1 MLKIC
6 KWLGWSLMSWSGAPI
21 LILNEARNSPKE
33 CAEGSIQNKLVNEW
47 MENRRSNTVQ
57 NQQPAHVVK
66 PGTPS
71 KYYLCAAGR
80 LILFESSRPCQIISS
95 AHGCPAPTATDG
107 EKSHIL
113 VRYITLFL
121 LLKFCW
127 LLSPCCL
134 SVTPPVVEVITVVV
148 VVVPVAVVVAVVP
161 LPATT
166 CRHICHPW
174 TWGLANRMW
183 DIDRN
188 NLLRCGIWWYTSKKV
203 QNTKDIAWGFGRS
216 KTGRWEAHIP
226 KKCWLSGSSW
236 SWERKKNINHHET
249 SNGYL
254 TLSIFNHIYP

>member
-1 MLKIC
+1 MWCECNINVYDCISTYMNVMYMNVMYTNITNDFAMLKIC

-33 CAEGSIQNKLVNEW
+33 CAEGIIQNKLVNEW

-121 LLKFCW
+121 LL
-127 LLSPCCL
+127 
-134 SVTPPVVEVITVVV
+134 
-148 VVVPVAVVVAVVP
+148 
-161 LPATT
+161 
-166 CRHICHPW
+166 
-174 TWGLANRMW
+174 
-183 DIDRN
+183 
-188 NLLRCGIWWYTSKKV
+188 
-203 QNTKDIAWGFGRS
+203 
-216 KTGRWEAHIP
+216 
-226 KKCWLSGSSW
+226 
-236 SWERKKNINHHET
+236 
-249 SNGYL
+249 
-254 TLSIFNHIYP
+254 